1 MKKLLFLFL
10 IPILHSFG
18 FEKPARPL
26 PAIPKKSIGQLIKED
41 EARKKQVYY
50 DANHLKSL
58 DQKKI
63 QRHAPM
69 LIIIDQLQDETETT
83 NTIAMTGELAY
94 GIKAKFYPILTT
106 ASVLS
111 NLIDRMNKKSNLSD
125 QDKAIQNFTPVITA
139 KDWHI
144 YDVPESQFVLLVPTY
159 FKNLYGSN
167 SGIKPLPNIT
177 KLLDGSSNLSLKT
190 WLDTN
195 KKIIPFSKADLGK
208 IFSASKDT
216 PSNLIWDFIVTG
228 HGTDNPPIIANLAPT
243 VINDMLYFFDTHIK
257 TGMVLI
263 ISCLSGGSNRT
274 LLETTQSGIQINHNF
289 ILILNS
295 VANEVSTG
303 IFPKDFAY
311 VTFFFNNA
319 AQIQDKGSS
328 FDTFW
333 EDLAKSKISSEE
345 TSVHGFQNIPQV
357 WFPGG
362 IGFQSANIQ
371 DLVFPIG
378 NVLLKI
384 HKENNEPI
392 LILGDALVLVYPT
405 VIDVPLIVYPI
416 QLKHQLNRKNWGT
429 IPHVF
434 ELSFS
439 KNDQQLY
446 SKIISGLIVP
456 RLQALSPS
464 INEAASRLFDSL
476 YPQFIS
482 LNTTRSSHLFS
493 EINVENLS
501 LDETFKLTGV
511 GMGVIQFIRD
521 AFLDVNEHSESR
533 IYFIDKL
540 TGFNDVSLL
549 LEASRL
555 VRNDPNKHFLE
566 DYLQNFV
573 GQNITIENVMIL
585 TNNNNVRF
593 SIYFAIADTYWQYTS
608 TQAQEDAKT
617 LNWWNFRMMGN
628 VRSSYDNQYL
638 GFKNKF
644 VQKPDSINQKSIS
657 AVLEEKQRQILLKKA
672 AELKQGKKPVQLRPL
687 PAPPA
692 STPKAVRPLPQ
703 PPKQARPLPPMPS
716 KK

>member
-1 MKKLLFLFL
+1 MKKLLFLLL
-10 IPILHSFG
+10 ILTLYSFG
-18 FEKPARPL
+18 FEKPSRPL
-26 PAIPKKSIGQLIKED
+26 PATPKKSIGELIKDD
-41 EARKKQVYY
+41 EARQKQVYY
-50 DANHLKSL
+50 DANNLKSL

-63 QRHAPM
+63 QKHAPM
-69 LIIIDQLQDETETT
+69 LIIIDQLQDETEKT

-111 NLIDRMNKKSNLSD
+111 NLIGRMNKKSNLSD

-144 YDVPESQFVLLVPTY
+144 YDVPESQFVLLVPAY

-167 SGIKPLPNIT
+167 SGIKPLPDIT

-208 IFSASKDT
+208 IFITAKDT

-243 VINDMLYFFDTHIK
+243 AINDMFRFFDTRIK

-303 IFPKDFAY
+303 EFPKDFSYA
-311 VTFFFNNA
+311 TFFFNNA

-328 FDTFW
+328 FDIFW
-333 EDLAKSKISSEE
+333 EDLAKSKISSGD

-362 IGFQSANIQ
+362 IGFQSADIP
-371 DLVFPIG
+371 DLVFSLG
-378 NVLLKI
+378 NVALKAA
-384 HKENNEPI
+384 KENNESIPI
-392 LILGDALVLVYPT
+392 MGDALVLVHPT
-405 VIDVPLIVYPI
+405 VIDVPLEVYPI
-416 QLKHQLNRKNWGT
+416 MVSHDINKKKWEQ
-429 IPHVF
+429 IPHIF
-434 ELSFS
+434 ELTFS
-439 KNDQQLY
+439 KNDKQIF
-446 SKIISGLIVP
+446 SKIVTKLIVP
-456 RLQALSPS
+456 GLENFTGSPD
-464 INEAASRLFDSL
+464 AGKVLLDSL

-482 LNTTRSSHLFS
+482 LNTSGSGHLFE
-493 EINVENLS
+493 EINVQNIYFGESGTIL
-501 LDETFKLTGV
+501 GV
-511 GMGVIQFIRD
+511 GLGVIHFIRD
-521 AFLDVNEHSESR
+521 AFLDVNQDSQSR

-555 VRNDPNKHFLE
+555 ARNDPNKHFLE

-573 GQNITIENVMIL
+573 GQNITLENVMIL

-608 TQAQEDAKT
+608 TQAQEDAKK

-672 AELKQGKKPVQLRPL
+672 AELKQGKKPVQPRPL

-703 PPKQARPLPPMPS
+703 PPKQARPLPPTPS
-716 KK
+716 KI